1 MTPPAQR
8 ALNSYI
14 GKMSFNL
21 RNEFWQ
27 GRRAVIREQGIGGQK
42 NRLPRWLTRGE
53 TVTGTDVEN
62 AATD

>member
-21 RNEFWQ
+21 RIVVF
-27 GRRAVIREQGIGGQK
+27 REAKVGD
-42 NRLPRWLTRGE
+42 REAER
-53 TVTGTDVEN
+53 
-62 AATD
+62 